1 MSTARSRNRPPVLPR
16 VVSTLL
22 LCAVLTLLVAI
33 TYVGL
38 EHVSGPIRS
47 GVVEN
52 IAANLITA
60 SIFTVLGASAFVWLS
75 VTQRRRLFRFFGV
88 GRGTL
93 DVRMY
98 LSRLQI
104 QPGGASGTEPITNGY
119 VGPAIVKM
127 DYDAGLLLVELFQP
141 RALALIP
148 DVLRDLLSTLFISLA
163 EVDAHI
169 EVAPT
174 PEDFAEDRHLT
185 QPLVAC
191 GGAIYNVISSHYLN
205 QERSFYYFAKNAAG
219 HRVMRARD
227 PQAPDLE
234 ALGRSRGHELA
245 CIQRLREPTSD
256 SIVFVCAG
264 LGSGATYGSVEY
276 LVRNWRRLWHRYG
289 DAEFGICL
297 SFATAEYDE
306 MPDVTPKVVHQIGR
320 PRGRAR

>member
-93 DVRMY
+93 DARMY

-104 QPGGASGTEPITNGY
+104 QPGGASGTEP
-119 VGPAIVKM
+119 
-127 DYDAGLLLVELFQP
+127 
-141 RALALIP
+141 
-148 DVLRDLLSTLFISLA
+148 
-163 EVDAHI
+163 
-169 EVAPT
+169 
-174 PEDFAEDRHLT
+174 
-185 QPLVAC
+185 
-191 GGAIYNVISSHYLN
+191 
-205 QERSFYYFAKNAAG
+205 
-219 HRVMRARD
+219 
-227 PQAPDLE
+227 
-234 ALGRSRGHELA
+234 
-245 CIQRLREPTSD
+245 
-256 SIVFVCAG
+256 
-264 LGSGATYGSVEY
+264 
-276 LVRNWRRLWHRYG
+276 
-289 DAEFGICL
+289 
-297 SFATAEYDE
+297 
-306 MPDVTPKVVHQIGR
+306 
-320 PRGRAR
+320 